1 MRSQSPTRVKQTSG
15 PPISARLARGS
26 DRHGNFALEEGPDA
40 PLSAQALAAHRRAL
54 DPHAPYN
61 YSTV

>member
-1 MRSQSPTRVKQTSG
+1 
-15 PPISARLARGS
+15 LA
-26 DRHGNFALEEGPDA
+26 LQEGPDA